1 MLGAGE
7 SNDRPAEID
16 PSTWERL
23 LAVYGNSDD
32 IDAFTGGLAE
42 RSQDGGMVGPLFA
55 EIIRQQFQLLRD
67 GDRFFFTHKEDAST
81 KARGLGPVAKSAI
94 LKRTLGAVLC
104 NVIPTDIITS
114 KSLGKSVFK
123 TVSDENPDLDCSSVE
138 EMDFGSI
145 FEESMGMKRRAGR
158 YGSDCFIPPSQFGQK
173 KFMFG
178 SRRHGACSSFPD
190 IPSCR
195 SRQSIIWLEYILH
208 PELFSFP

>member
-23 LAVYGNSDD
+23 LAVYGNPDD

-55 EIIRQQFQLLRD
+55 EIIRQQFELLRD

-104 NVIPTDIITS
+104 DVIPTDIITS

-158 YGSDCFIPPSQFGQK
+158 YG
-173 KFMFG
+173 
-178 SRRHGACSSFPD
+178 
-190 IPSCR
+190 
-195 SRQSIIWLEYILH
+195 
-208 PELFSFP
+208 FSFLIWSKEVHVRQLKGVILGLQFFPRYSQLSIKTTHNLVGIYSTSRTF